1 MITSQPCRGLLAMLS
16 CCILNNT
23 TAHAFC
29 RISSN
34 TVLAKLTLEGQQQRP
49 SRVLNLTRTPLGC
62 S

>member
-1 MITSQPCRGLLAMLS
+1 MLS